1 MRDYFY
7 NAATTPISEEVLD
20 EMMPFLR
27 NNYGNPSSTH
37 QEGRTAKAGIEKARK
52 IVKSSLTEL
61 VSSYLL
67 SIPYKLL

>member
-1 MRDYFY
+1 MRVYFD

-52 IVKSSLTEL
+52 AIAAAPVSYTHLTLPTNRE
-61 VSSYLL
+61 V
-67 SIPYKLL
+67 